1 MKNEV
6 DRLRVALRNDVDENS
21 SPEMR
26 AVIEEMLDKGMLR
39 HFYSFS
45 DGLRTAFWST
55 NGSRRMLNGLGH
67 LNSIQVDILEL
78 FLEQTVVFRTDRHG
92 VPGIYFLAS
101 KFCLDRTEG
110 LIQ

>member
-1 MKNEV
+1 MKDEV

-39 HFYSFS
+39 HFSSFR
-45 DGLRTAFWST
+45 DGLWMGFWST
-55 NGSRRMLNGLGH
+55 DGSRRMLNGLGH

-78 FLEQTVVFRTDRHG
+78 FLEQEVVFRIDRCG

-101 KFCLDRTEG
+101 EFSLDRTEG